1 MHEVITSIS
10 EKEKLSQSKV
20 VGILVEEAL
29 RARGIF
35 NLQITNDVIRN
46 SKYKEQ
52 DNLNNSSLDYSEIEE
67 LISDKGITYNTKKY
81 KNKLSNFSIKT
92 IEGFNQDLFEQFKQ
106 FIMFQRM
113 KEEVEE
119 NINFFQKS
127 FNNLSTSYKTS
138 KHKDT
143 RKNVE
148 INKKHA

>member
-1 MHEVITSIS
+1 MPSRRKRIGYLPSIKIHEVITNIS

-92 IEGFNQDLFEQFKQ
+92 IEGFN
-106 FIMFQRM
+106 
-113 KEEVEE
+113 
-119 NINFFQKS
+119 
-127 FNNLSTSYKTS
+127 
-138 KHKDT
+138 
-143 RKNVE
+143 
-148 INKKHA
+148 